1 MYLLISIE
9 AMILVVV
16 NESLAIALMKRLKQ
30 FWTPTGFEPMPWRR
44 SNQLSYETTDDSSWS
59 FPRTNNA

>member
-16 NESLAIALMKRLKQ
+16 NESLAIALVKRLKQ
-30 FWTPTGFEPMPWRR
+30 FWTPTGFEPVISRR
-44 SNQLSYETTDDSSWS
+44 SNQLSYEATDDGSWS
-59 FPRTNNA
+59 FPGTNNA